1 MADYTS
7 LKQQAQAIRD
17 EVKIGANTANRVGV
31 ALEGIIGAVEAEN
44 KRATET
50 ENSLDTAKQKKLTKY
65 FEGSISAGISY
76 EKDKTTHASVQV
88 SPSQALMYYKQ
99 DNHIDRI
106 VASETEHINITSSD
120 ENGNNVSQVLVKPD
134 EINLR
139 DGNGKGYINIKGN
152 STVMS
157 SKQSETGLRSMVQ
170 ATDEQLWLMHHPE
183 VKEGVAS
190 KGIGIIIGDTHIA
203 FYSELDG
210 HAAPLIINK
219 DGTIFM
225 RGVSNDLAAYI
236 KSLEQRIANLEARL
250 TNTTEEQ

>member
-31 ALEGIIGAVEAEN
+31 ALEGIISAVEAEN
-44 KRATET
+44 KRATEA
-50 ENSLDTAKQKKLTKY
+50 EDGLDTAKQKKLMRY
-65 FEGSISAGISY
+65 FEQEDSAGIFY
-76 EKDKTTHASVQV
+76 EKDETTNVSVQV
-88 SPSQALMYYKQ
+88 SPRGAVMVYKHG
-99 DNHIDRI
+99 NHIDRI
-106 VASETEHINITSSD
+106 VVGETEHINITSSD
-120 ENGNNVSQVLVKPD
+120 ENGDNLSQVLVTPTEVNIK
-134 EINLR
+134 

-152 STVMS
+152 ATVMS

-170 ATDEQLWLMHHPE
+170 ATDEQLWLMHYPE

-190 KGIGIIIGDTHIA
+190 GGIGIVISDTKIA

-210 HAAPLIINK
+210 YVSPFVIDK

-225 RGVSNDLAAYI
+225 QGVSSDLATYI
-236 KSLEQRIANLEARL
+236 KSLEARIAKLESRL
-250 TNTTEEQ
+250 TNTTEE